1 MAVDFDWGLGV
12 GRMCPF
18 DILASVVVVVVEII
32 GPAHLVYLIFV
43 WIHCSNCS
51 DAAL

>member
-18 DILASVVVVVVEII
+18 DILASVVVEIV

-43 WIHCSNCS
+43 WVHCSNCS
-51 DAAL
+51 DVAL